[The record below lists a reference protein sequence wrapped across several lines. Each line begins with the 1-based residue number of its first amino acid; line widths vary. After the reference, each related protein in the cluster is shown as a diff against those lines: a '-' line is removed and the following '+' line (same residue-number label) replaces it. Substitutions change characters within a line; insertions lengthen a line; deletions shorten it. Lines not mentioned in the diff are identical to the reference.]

1 MSIVSPSYSSS
12 AGTPAAGTPPLGAPG
27 FAAIA
32 VLLIGTV
39 LLSLA
44 YGPAHG
50 ALFLVGG
57 GLGIA
62 LYHAAFGFTS
72 AWRVF
77 IAEGRGRGLR
87 VQMILLALAVLLFFP
102 ALADGTLFGNPV
114 KGSVSPAGLGVI
126 AGAFMFGIGMQLGGG
141 CASGTLFTAGGGN
154 ARMLVTLLF
163 FVIGSVIATVHFDW
177 WTSLPSLPPISLV
190 ESFGAWGG
198 IAVSLA
204 IFAAIAGL
212 TVVVER
218 RRNGALEQAPPAPR
232 DGASRFLR
240 GPWPLV
246 WGAIA
251 LALLNVATLA
261 LAGRPW
267 GITSAFALWGA
278 KGAQLIGFD
287 PQAWAYWQTPANA
300 KALSES
306 VFADVTS
313 IMDFGLIAGAMLAAS
328 LAGRFAPS
336 LDIPLR
342 SVLAAIVGGLLL
354 GYGARIA
361 YGCNIGAYFSGIAS
375 GSLHGYLWAVAAFAG
390 NVLGVRLRPW
400 FFLEQR
406 APARIDG

>member
-1 MSIVSPSYSSS
+1 MSVASSQTYD
-12 AGTPAAGTPPLGAPG
+12 ARQNFLGAPG
-27 FAAIA
+27 LIA
-32 VLLIGTV
+32 LLVLVIGTV
-39 LLSLA
+39 LLTIS
-44 YGPAHG
+44 YGPAQG

-57 GLGIA
+57 ALGIS

-77 IAEGRGRGLR
+77 IMDGRGRGLR
-87 VQMILLALAVLLFFP
+87 VQMILLALAVVLFFP
-102 ALADGTLFGNPV
+102 FLASGTLFGHEV
-114 KGSVSPAGLGVI
+114 KGNVSPAGVGVL

-163 FVIGSVIATVHFDW
+163 FIIGSVLGTVNFDW
-177 WTSLPSLPPISLV
+177 WVSLPSLPPVALPQ
-190 ESFGAWGG
+190 SFGAVGG
-198 IAVSLA
+198 IAISLA
-204 IFAAIAGL
+204 IFAVIAAV
-212 TVVVER
+212 TVVVEKR
-218 RRNGALEQAPPAPR
+218 RHGSLEQEAPS
-232 DGASRFLR
+232 SRRGFERLLR

-246 WGAIA
+246 LGAVA
-251 LALLNVATLA
+251 LVVFNFATLA
-261 LAGRPW
+261 IAGKPW

-278 KGAQLIGFD
+278 KGAQLIGID
-287 PQAWAYWQTPANA
+287 PTAWAYWQAPGNA
-300 KALSES
+300 KALSNS

-313 IMDFGLIAGAMLAAS
+313 VMDFGIIAGAMLAAS

-375 GSLHGYLWAVAAFAG
+375 GSAHGYLWAVAAFAG
-390 NVLGVRLRPW
+390 NIIGVKLRPY
-400 FFLEQR
+400 FFFEKRVL
-406 APARIDG
+406 ARNDG

>member
-1 MSIVSPSYSSS
+1 MSTIASPLS
-12 AGTPAAGTPPLGAPG
+12 APERQPLLGAPG
-27 FAAIA
+27 LGALA
-32 VLLIGTV
+32 VLVLGT
-39 LLSLA
+39 LFLGYA
-44 YGPAHG
+44 YGVKHG

-77 IAEGRGRGLR
+77 IMDGRGRGLR
-87 VQMILLALAVLLFFP
+87 VQMILLALAVMLFFP
-102 ALADGTLFGNPV
+102 FLASGTLFGNPV
-114 KGSVSPAGLGVI
+114 RGFVSPLGTSVL

-163 FVIGSVIATVHFDW
+163 FIIGSLLATINFDW
-177 WTSLPSLPPISLV
+177 WVALPSLAPVSLV
-190 ESFGAWGG
+190 DTFGAAGG
-198 IAVSLA
+198 ILVSLVL
-204 IFAAIAGL
+204 FAAIAAVTIL
-212 TVVVER
+212 VEKR
-218 RRNGALEQAPPAPR
+218 RHGALESEPASKR
-232 DGASRFLR
+232 QGVSRLLR

-246 WGAIA
+246 AGAVA
-251 LALLNVATLA
+251 LVLLNFATLA

-278 KGAQLIGFD
+278 KGAQLIGID
-287 PQAWAYWQTPANA
+287 PSAWAYWQLPPNA

-306 VFADVTS
+306 VLADVTS
-313 IMDFGLIAGAMLAAS
+313 VMDFGIIAGAMLAAA

-336 LDIPLR
+336 FDIPLR
-342 SVLAAIVGGLLL
+342 SVLAAVIGGLLL

-375 GSLHGYLWAVAAFAG
+375 GSLHGWLWAVFAFAG
-390 NVLGVRLRPW
+390 NMVGVKLRPY
-400 FFLEQR
+400 FFFEKKILSR
-406 APARIDG
+406 ADG

>member
-1 MSIVSPSYSSS
+1 MSIASSS
-12 AGTPAAGTPPLGAPG
+12 TPPRGDTASPISVPGLTALVVLVAGTIALGH
-27 FAAIA
+27 
-32 VLLIGTV
+32 T
-39 LLSLA
+39 
-44 YGPAHG
+44 YGAAHG

-57 GLGIA
+57 ALGIS

-87 VQMILLALAVLLFFP
+87 VQMILLALAVVLFFP
-102 ALADGTLFGNPV
+102 FLASGTLFGNEV
-114 KGSVSPAGLGVI
+114 RGFVSPAGVGVI
-126 AGAFMFGIGMQLGGG
+126 VGAFMFGIGMQLGGG

-163 FVIGSVIATVHFDW
+163 FIVGSLLATIHSDW
-177 WTSLPSLPPISLV
+177 WAGLPSLPPSSLV
-190 ESFGAWGG
+190 SLGPVAG
-198 IAVSLA
+198 IVISLA
-204 IFAAIAGL
+204 IFGAIAAL
-212 TVVVER
+212 TVFVEKK
-218 RRNGALEQAPPAPR
+218 RNGGLERAPATPR
-232 DGASRFLR
+232 DGFARYLR

-246 WGAIA
+246 AGAIA
-251 LALLNVATLA
+251 LALLNFATLA

-278 KGAQLIGFD
+278 KGAQAIGID
-287 PQAWAYWQTPANA
+287 PTAWAYWQAPANA
-300 KALSES
+300 KALAES

-313 IMDFGLIAGAMLAAS
+313 VMDFGLIAGAMLAAT

-342 SVLAAIVGGLLL
+342 SILAAVVGGLLL

-390 NVLGVRLRPW
+390 NILGVRLRP
-400 FFLEQR
+400 FFFMERTSLR
-406 APARIDG
+406 RVDG

>member
-1 MSIVSPSYSSS
+1 MSTLVQTLVAESRVPPIGP
-12 AGTPAAGTPPLGAPG
+12 AGITAL
-27 FAAIA
+27 A
-32 VLLIGTV
+32 VLVIGT
-39 LLSLA
+39 LLLAYA
-44 YGPAHG
+44 YGPAQG

-77 IAEGRGRGLR
+77 IADGRGRGLR
-87 VQMILLALAVLLFFP
+87 VQMLLLALAVLLFFP
-102 ALADGTLFGNPV
+102 FLAQGTLFGNPV
-114 KGSVSPAGLGVI
+114 KGSVSPAGLSVI
-126 AGAFMFGIGMQLGGG
+126 AGAFMFGLGMQLGGG

-163 FVIGSVIATVHFDW
+163 FIVGSLLGTVNFDW

-190 ESFGAWGG
+190 QSFGPIGG
-198 IAVSLA
+198 IALSLA
-204 IFAAIAGL
+204 IFAAVAGISVL
-212 TVVVER
+212 VER
-218 RRNGALEQAPPAPR
+218 RRHGALETPPASPR
-232 DGASRFLR
+232 HGLSRFLR

-246 WGAIA
+246 LGAVA
-251 LALLNVATLA
+251 LVLLNFATLA

-278 KGAQLIGFD
+278 KGAQLIGID
-287 PQAWAYWQTPANA
+287 PTAWAYWQTPGNA

-306 VFADVTS
+306 VFADITS
-313 IMDFGLIAGAMLAAS
+313 VMDFGIIAGAMLAAA
-328 LAGRFAPS
+328 LAGSFAPS

-342 SVLAAIVGGLLL
+342 SVAAAVIGGLLL

-375 GSLHGYLWAVAAFAG
+375 GSLHGYLWAVAAFVG
-390 NVLGVRLRPW
+390 NILGVGLRP
-400 FFLEQR
+400 FFFEQKR
-406 APARIDG
+406 VVLRSDG

>member
-1 MSIVSPSYSSS
+1 MSVTTSSVHPRS
-12 AGTPAAGTPPLGAPG
+12 ESLPPLGAPG
-27 FAAIA
+27 LLALL
-32 VLLIGTV
+32 VLVTGT
-39 LLSLA
+39 LALGAA

-57 GLGIA
+57 AFGIS

-87 VQMILLALAVLLFFP
+87 VQMILLALTVLLFFP
-102 ALADGTLFGNPV
+102 FLASGTLFGNEV
-114 KGSVSPAGLGVI
+114 RGLVSPAGTGVI
-126 AGAFMFGIGMQLGGG
+126 VGAFMFGVGMQLGGG

-154 ARMLVTLLF
+154 ARMLVTLF
-163 FVIGSVIATVHFDW
+163 FFIVGSLLATIHFDW
-177 WTSLPSLPPISLV
+177 WASLPSLPPTSLV
-190 ESFGAWGG
+190 SLGPVAG

-204 IFAAIAGL
+204 IFAAIAVL
-212 TVVVER
+212 TMAVEKKR
-218 RRNGALEQAPPAPR
+218 HGTLEQPPAAPR
-232 DGASRFLR
+232 HGVTRYLR

-246 WGAIA
+246 AGAVA
-251 LALLNVATLA
+251 LALLNFATLS

-278 KGAQLIGFD
+278 KGAQLIGID
-287 PQAWAYWQTPANA
+287 PTAWAYWQTPANA
-300 KALSES
+300 KALAGS

-313 IMDFGLIAGAMLAAS
+313 VMDFGIIAGAMLAAA
-328 LAGRFAPS
+328 LAGKFAPR

-342 SVLAAIVGGLLL
+342 SILAAVAGGLLL

-361 YGCNIGAYFSGIAS
+361 YGCNIGAYFSGISS

-390 NVLGVRLRPW
+390 NILGVKLRPW
-400 FFLEQR
+400 FFMER
-406 APARIDG
+406 SAVRRIDG

>member
-1 MSIVSPSYSSS
+1 MAFANPSTTDRAS
-12 AGTPAAGTPPLGAPG
+12 GLPPMGAPG
-27 FAAIA
+27 LIA
-32 VLLIGTV
+32 LVVLVLGT
-39 LLSLA
+39 LALGAA
-44 YGPAHG
+44 YGTAQG
-50 ALFLVGG
+50 ALFLIGG

-87 VQMILLALAVLLFFP
+87 VQMLLLALAVILFFP
-102 ALADGTLFGNPV
+102 VLSNGTLFGHEVRGN
-114 KGSVSPAGLGVI
+114 VSPAGIGVI
-126 AGAFMFGIGMQLGGG
+126 VGAFMFGIGMQLGGG

-154 ARMLVTLLF
+154 ARMLVTLF
-163 FVIGSVIATVHFDW
+163 FFIVGSLLGTIHFDW
-177 WTSLPSLPPISLV
+177 WLSLPSVPPTALYQ
-190 ESFGAWGG
+190 SFGAFGG
-198 IAVSLA
+198 IAVSLI

-212 TVVVER
+212 TLYIEKR
-218 RRNGALEQAPPAPR
+218 RHGSLEQAPPSPR
-232 DGASRFLR
+232 AGLQRYLR

-246 WGAIA
+246 AGAVA
-251 LALLNVATLA
+251 LVVLNFLTLA
-261 LAGRPW
+261 IAGRPW

-278 KGAQLIGFD
+278 KGAQLVGID
-287 PQAWAYWQTPANA
+287 PSQWAYWQTPGNA
-300 KALSES
+300 KALASS
-306 VFADVTS
+306 VFADITS
-313 IMDFGLIAGAMLAAS
+313 VMDFGIIAGAMLAAS

-390 NVLGVRLRPW
+390 NVIGVRLRPW
-400 FFLEQR
+400 FFFERLSPRRQ
-406 APARIDG
+406 DG

>member
-1 MSIVSPSYSSS
+1 MTMSTLVQPLAAESRFPPIGP
-12 AGTPAAGTPPLGAPG
+12 AGITAL
-27 FAAIA
+27 A
-32 VLLIGTV
+32 VLVIGT
-39 LLSLA
+39 LLLAYA
-44 YGPAHG
+44 YGPAQG

-87 VQMILLALAVLLFFP
+87 VQMLLLALAVLLFFP
-102 ALADGTLFGNPV
+102 FLAQGTLFGNPI
-114 KGSVSPAGLGVI
+114 KGSVSPAGVSVVV
-126 AGAFMFGIGMQLGGG
+126 GAFMFGLGMQLGGG

-163 FVIGSVIATVHFDW
+163 FIVGSLLGTVNFDW

-190 ESFGAWGG
+190 QSFGAAGG
-198 IAVSLA
+198 IALSLVV
-204 IFAAIAGL
+204 FAAVAGISVL
-212 TVVVER
+212 VEKR
-218 RRNGALEQAPPAPR
+218 KHGALETAPVSPR
-232 DGASRFLR
+232 HGLSRFLR

-246 WGAIA
+246 FGAVA
-251 LALLNVATLA
+251 LVVLNFATLA

-278 KGAQLIGFD
+278 KGAQLVGID
-287 PQAWAYWQTPANA
+287 PTAWAYWQTPGNASALAN
-300 KALSES
+300 S
-306 VFADVTS
+306 VFADITS
-313 IMDFGLIAGAMLAAS
+313 VMDFGIIAGAMLAAA
-328 LAGRFAPS
+328 LAGSFAPS

-342 SVLAAIVGGLLL
+342 SVAAAVIGGLLL

-375 GSLHGYLWAVAAFAG
+375 GSLHGYLWAMAAFAG
-390 NVLGVRLRPW
+390 NILGVGMRP
-400 FFLEQR
+400 FFFEPR
-406 APARIDG
+406 RIVARGDG